1 MTMASP
7 MLVYNERHMGAIA
20 EELYPPSFSLG
31 VKGIK
36 CYEANV
42 IFDCNGRRGQLF
54 RDVLLLASY

>member
-1 MTMASP
+1 